1 MLRYIEFEAP
11 HRAVMARA
19 PLPALSAD
27 EALVEATSLSPGT
40 ERMWLNGSAG
50 ALRSGRRG
58 YPYRPGYALVGRV
71 AAAGPGFADVPVG
84 GRIFAMKPHGSHA
97 VLRRHEPW
105 VALPDRLADD
115 DAAAIAL
122 TATALH
128 AVRRSAMTDG
138 DAAMVAGL
146 GALGFT
152 MIQVLAATF
161 AGPVIA
167 VTGSAEKAALALR
180 HGASAALVYRELPD
194 RRAAL
199 PPVRTV
205 FECSGVAANIAR
217 VLPLAGERGEIVA
230 AGFYNDPIALDG
242 EALFAREL
250 TLKAVRSI
258 GAGAE
263 RAANVARAGALVAS
277 GKVRARHLVTHRFPA
292 ARFDEAYRLIAD
304 QAASRRAIRVSL
316 LWQEPQ

>member
-1 MLRYIEFEAP
+1 
-11 HRAVMARA
+11 
-19 PLPALSAD
+19 
-27 EALVEATSLSPGT
+27 
-40 ERMWLNGSAG
+40 MWLNGSAG
-50 ALRSGRRG
+50 ALRSGRRS

-71 AAAGPGFADVPVG
+71 AAVGPGFSGLPVG
-84 GRIFAMKPHGSHA
+84 GRVFAMKPHGSHA
-97 VLRRHEPW
+97 VLGRQEPW
-105 VALPDRLADD
+105 VALPDRVADE

-122 TATALH
+122 TATALQAIH
-128 AVRRSAMTDG
+128 RSGMTDG

-167 VTGSAEKAALALR
+167 LTGSAEKVALALR
-180 HGASAALVYRELPD
+180 HGASAALTYDALPD

-199 PPVRTV
+199 LPVRTA
-205 FECSGVAANIAR
+205 FECSGAAANIAR
-217 VLPLAGERGEIVA
+217 VLPLVGERGEMVA

-250 TLKAVRSI
+250 TVKAVRSI
-258 GAGAE
+258 GAGDE
-263 RAANVARAGALVAS
+263 RARNVAEAGALVVA

-292 ARFDEAYRLIAD
+292 AQFDEAYKLIAD
-304 QAASRRAIRVSL
+304 RQANRRAIRVSL
-316 LWQEPQ
+316 LWREAA